1 MMLRWCTYL
10 YCLLYSSWKNAT
22 KVEAR
27 NMTESVIFKR
37 NDMIAV
43 LGENKEFWLCKSLQN
58 ASFNRKKSPFFKA
71 LWLEKDGMGSTYTM
85 QSEPNSVPFGS
96 IISKI
101 RLKKLSTNG
110 IFELP
115 SRTKMKLDRFVNN
128 FTKGIVLKCNIRFFI
143 WLLPC
148 LGLEYLCIM

>member
-1 MMLRWCTYL
+1 
-10 YCLLYSSWKNAT
+10 
-22 KVEAR
+22 
-27 NMTESVIFKR
+27 MTESVIFKR

-58 ASFNRKKSPFFKA
+58 ASFNRKSPFFKA

-101 RLKKLSTNG
+101 RLKKHSTNG

>member
-1 MMLRWCTYL
+1 
-10 YCLLYSSWKNAT
+10 
-22 KVEAR
+22 
-27 NMTESVIFKR
+27 MTESVIFKR
-37 NDMIAV
+37 NDIIAV

-58 ASFNRKKSPFFKA
+58 ASFSQKKSPFFKA
-71 LWLEKDGMGSTYTM
+71 LWLERDGMGLTYTM

-115 SRTKMKLDRFVNN
+115 SKTKMKLDRFVNN
-128 FTKGIVLKCNIRFFI
+128 FTKGIVLNQCKIRLFI

-148 LGLEYLCIM
+148 LGLEY

>member
-1 MMLRWCTYL
+1 M
-10 YCLLYSSWKNAT
+10 
-22 KVEAR
+22 EAR

-58 ASFNRKKSPFFKA
+58 APFNRKSPFFKA

-128 FTKGIVLKCNIRFFI
+128 FTKGIVINSVKFGSLYGCFHVLDWSTYVTLQYIS
-143 WLLPC
+143 
-148 LGLEYLCIM
+148 GLNGNASI